1 MKKFTAAIA
10 SLVLTCGLALE
21 TKAQASADLVRQ
33 FSSQI
38 ASLSAFAGRKV
49 VTAQQ
54 SDGAIILTLDGNAP
68 SVMAFPNA
76 ASKSGYAYAVSVSGG
91 SFALPG
97 AALLQGVKL
106 PQATFIYADAP
117 GSLRVADLPS
127 PVRNALRQASPGGL
141 PDNLSIAKG
150 VNAFLEADFSA
161 APAGSF
167 LQQQLGLN
175 TSVVAFTGSVPDS
188 VFTGQLGRA
197 AAAGQNAN
205 ASATG
210 FNLSA
215 TIGQMALNGVPA
227 NAMTLPGQTILQLA
241 SDNNGLAL
249 KASANAQVTM
259 AGQTLPVTLTAQG
272 RLRNKSMV
280 GRIDGQVQGNASVG
294 FSGLS
299 VSNLTLA
306 ADNTGNGW
314 ALNFTGSAS
323 LNGKTV
329 TATLAYAA
337 AQGDGTGDFQANV
350 STGLGL
356 ADLVPTLDK
365 VPGLS
370 ALTLQNVTFGG
381 KQVSASLASKTH
393 TYNLALHPDSS
404 GAMVAVIMA
413 DELNLAEAI
422 PGAAS
427 SFLNNL
433 DIVNPILLI
442 EPGREAREMSLAGL
456 PTTLTRALE
465 QVGVRNSMRLQPGLN
480 VFATLDPTKSAAAS
494 TLAQIGL
501 DKPLPLKGAI
511 DPRILADL
519 LSHARGTPARVSGG
533 ADLAKID
540 LSVPL
545 PALNL
550 PGMPQEGLFKLPTL
564 RITRGQPDAVTT
576 TSTTAAAAGAP
587 AGTPEASAGQP
598 AVASVGGIKVTI
610 ASEFDLSI
618 AGSRVSFPGELTFTQ
633 RQGSRVPDLQFAGAN
648 TTGWPAA
655 FGLNW
660 LQIRS
665 LQTNISLTANAQ
677 GGRNFAFAL
686 NGVTDLGA
694 SKNLPLV
701 VNLAIANG
709 QVGGAEFKLAN
720 RLALKDL
727 PPISALPAVSKVALK
742 NLDIKIAGLGNDR
755 ALSLSGAVDAADIFS
770 FQGLTFSSGSFT
782 ATEKGRDW
790 TIALAGAGSLNA
802 KPVQIA
808 ANLDTS
814 AVAADYAATLTGN
827 IRLSDL
833 AGSYASA
840 LDALAVQQIV
850 ISGERL
856 DAKLSLGQEPLD
868 IALFKAGAAG
878 HRYLSITAGTLDLA
892 KAIPGVGA
900 AFQGAQLKDASVLL
914 AKTGAAQS
922 GVAAAALPAAL
933 AKAVNDVSGGT
944 LDIKDGVTILAQ
956 LDVSGAGPAKQVF
969 DTLSVPNVIPIKGT
983 VDPTMIASAYQSAGR
998 AGQNASQ
1005 TAGQGAAAARAAL
1018 ANLDLQAPVGAISL
1032 PGLPAGSGLSDMVFH
1047 ISGKNPVPG
1056 SSSTGLFASFAGT
1069 FSFSEG
1075 GASALKAPGSISFVG
1090 SGGNMAINFAGAVAS
1105 GWQSPFGLTWLHVDD
1120 LTLTAAIT
1128 SAGGNR
1134 SAKVDFNGTADLG
1147 KASNLK
1153 LAIAVDAANGQL
1165 NSGSFTFTGGLKMS
1179 DLPALASLP
1188 RADGF
1193 QLDGFQ
1199 LTALRQ
1205 GTDWDETITAAFKAG
1220 GMVDFPGFAL
1230 NGGNFTAKKAADGW
1244 SLDATATATLNSKVV
1259 NVTADLAKDAGNG
1272 TPDYTVT
1279 ITDKLTAGDL
1289 LGTANA
1295 IPGLNEFAINQVKLT
1310 RAQVGARMT
1319 YKTEEIDVLFYRPDP
1334 QKKVHVALALSNFN
1348 LGDNIPGASS
1358 TPLDDISFS
1367 NLALVIVPQG
1377 GTTGSMPTSSLP
1389 GIVSAKA
1396 AALAGPTVTLSTG
1409 VNIFAE
1415 LDVKT
1420 GSGLADAFG
1429 TLGISKGIP
1438 IVGSVD
1444 PRMLASGRSQGAAPL
1459 AGGAN
1464 AASNWV
1470 SSLNLGGAL
1479 PDLKVPGLTSGSG
1492 FQQSKINISGKGG
1505 LAVTVGTT
1513 FVFVEESSTLRAPG
1527 TFSFTRSSGNTA
1539 VALAATV
1546 PDGWAAPFGQ
1556 SWLHITNLNL
1566 NGNMTGS
1573 GANRVL
1579 KLDFAGQASL
1589 GKSAPLKLAI
1599 DLQVANSQVSAANL
1613 DFSGGLK
1620 MSDLPPLSSLP
1631 RADGFQLNGF
1641 KLAMARQG
1649 AAWDE
1654 TITAAF
1660 TSGGM
1665 VDFPGFVLNGG
1676 NFTAKKNAEDWSLDA
1691 SAKATL
1697 QGKAVNVTAE
1707 LVKDAGNGT
1716 PDYTVTITDDLTV
1729 AGLIG
1734 AGNSIPGLDD
1744 FSIKQ
1749 VKLTRSQVGATMTF
1763 KTEEIDILFY
1773 RPGPQSKVHVALAL
1787 SDFNLGDSIPGA
1799 SSTLLSDV
1807 GFSDMALVIVPQG
1820 GVVGAT
1826 QTSALPS
1833 IVSTKVKGVAGD
1845 AVTLTTGANIFA
1857 QLDVKPSS
1865 SLGQALGALGIA
1877 KEVPIMGA
1885 VDPRVLASGRTGAGS
1900 AGGATS
1906 AAASWASTLNLSGA
1920 LPNITIPG
1928 LPDKSGFQSPKVKI
1942 SGQGGFSLSI
1952 DTTML
1957 FAEGK
1962 NSLQAPGTFSFT
1974 RAGGNTDVAFAG
1986 KVQGGWDAPFGVT
1999 WLHLK
2004 DLGLSA
2010 ALTGTG
2016 ATRDVKVSF
2025 AGTASGLGKTPLQV
2039 AVGLEVENRQ
2049 LSNASLDFT
2058 GALTLADLPALKT
2071 LPRASGFELDGFK
2084 LATKNQGGNWEQTIS
2099 SAFKSAKMVDFPG
2112 FSLNG
2117 GSFTATRAAA
2127 DWSFDAKASAT
2138 LHNKPVS
2145 VTAELVKNAGD
2156 GTPDYTV
2163 TISDALTVS
2172 QLLGAGNSI
2181 PGLNDFSITEVKL
2194 TRLQVGAKMKYK
2206 TEEVDILVYHPDPQK
2221 KAHVAL
2227 ALSNFNLGDSI
2238 PGASGTPLTDITFAD
2253 LALVIVPKDGVTGA
2267 VKPADL
2273 PAIVADKV
2281 KAVAGE
2287 TVTLTNGA
2295 NIFSMFEA
2303 KSGSSLGDVM
2313 GALGIS
2319 KSIPITGAVDPLF
2332 LSSSGSGS
2340 GSGANSWLSSLK
2352 LTGSLPNITIPGIPD
2367 GIGFHTPKLNI
2378 SSKNN
2383 LPTISI
2389 PTTFG
2394 FKVGSAN
2401 LSLPGEFDFTRHT
2414 AGSEISFKGSGGD
2427 WHAPLDIPWLSLTG
2441 LGVAFDLKSPT
2452 GGSRELA
2459 LSLSGNVGLG
2469 KKTALPASVAFDIA
2483 GGKLSSGEVRIPSQI
2498 DLSDIPVLK
2507 GVPYA
2512 SKFGLKDLVI
2522 STAGIGAGAILDGK
2536 VFNTALINAPG
2547 PNGTSGWTMILER
2560 DGKTLGD
2567 LIPFDKT
2574 GILKKM
2580 PLTHALFMLSES
2592 GLQLSPTGIPD
2603 FAQPLLKPIFDIHP
2617 NAASVTD
2624 GLTLAAVFDPSA
2636 SDDAKK
2642 AFGKLGLGNA
2652 TFIMGELGGI
2662 FGGTPLVKIEAFLPK
2677 FGKPGGLPK
2686 FMHWPES
2693 VQPAFFVTLTE
2704 EAVEV
2709 GIEVDMQVKAGDDQL
2724 VFATKVEMEV
2734 NEADVTFDIEGEMD
2748 GKWEKPFSI
2757 KALTLA
2763 NVALKAGVSPDG
2775 SVKLGFKGTTTI
2787 GPETIQMAAD
2797 IEPDPELL
2805 GVPKSIAFAG
2815 AITSLGVVEIGELI
2829 EAIAGKNDKF
2839 KAENIP
2845 GFELHNVKLAFAT
2858 PGAEDPDLGI
2868 INAGFA
2874 AQGSLSF
2881 MDHNLGNA
2889 LLSISETAGLAMKGA
2904 IADMDL
2910 GPLKLQNNNI
2920 DVAIG
2925 PTADPYFKVNGNV
2938 DFLGMKEDV
2947 AVQFIIPAKVM
2958 FEMDSDFGLLGR
2970 GKLLLEGVGYDVRT
2984 GKASNPDFLI
2994 NGEIQHS
3001 DFAGWMEKTVK
3012 GQVDAVLAD
3021 VRAVFQVAEKA
3032 VDDAEAKV
3040 SSLDAEVQKQ
3050 RGIVRAERNRAENAI
3065 NQAEAR
3071 VNELQG
3077 DADDAH
3083 SRRNHCHWYQLAC
3096 KAKYEAEYL
3105 AYEAAKAI
3113 ADGVLDAARKAVD
3126 TMPVDLDPRVAGPL
3140 AAEDVALAA
3149 LKAAKL
3155 AVEGVDRLD
3164 DFAQRIVDS
3173 AINGLES
3180 AKPLVINDVAFSGS
3194 LNGSIKNDE
3203 PWLLNMDY
3211 AVFSQSIKGSFVF
3224 KLKDPAYDAKQLGYV
3239 GLQILNFV
3247 VEKGLKDIPGPIAD
3261 KFRESV
3267 ATMMNDLN
3275 TSNQAEMA
3283 KHQKDFAGIAKEQ
3296 TDMQTAMAA
3305 RDQEVSKTLQNTI
3318 KSSLDV
3324 APPSFALNNTML
3336 EVGHSGLCLTA
3347 AGNAV
3352 LQQPCNEGA
3361 PEQRWS
3367 TENRDEGYV
3376 FIKSG
3381 PLCLIP
3387 AGAIG
3392 NLNVPLLMNAC
3403 QATDQKMHWKVESHD
3418 QQFYILANRSTQ
3430 KCVHFPDPSATPG
3443 KAPSQWAP
3451 CDGSDAQA
3459 FLPLKEAKP
3468 VYHAKLPL
3476 ASQRSGLC
3484 VGSYDFGRQ
3493 PHPFLSLNIKF
3504 TPVFAIACDVLADS
3518 EKAPWA
3524 AGMVMNY
3531 VETTLDGADYVK
3543 ITDHIGNC
3551 IFPLDGRA
3559 GSPLVSRPCDHSNDM
3574 FWQKLPAQGGMQLK
3588 NLSSKLCFD
3597 VVPNPG
3603 NRDQWMAAQALCG
3616 GVTNQVL
3623 NFAVPPSPAEWAA
3636 TDASQAA
3643 LPPKPVSWSGVV
3655 GRAIDIGVGANGNV
3669 WMVGNDRNLYQWV
3682 NARWAAPAAVVKNA
3696 STVDVG
3702 PNGEVWFVTVDGDI
3716 LSGNGRSWQ
3725 KHPGKAV
3732 DVGVGANGEVWMT
3745 GRDKKLYRWNGS
3757 AWQAV
3762 ATPADA
3768 VMVDIGPAGEVLF
3781 TSAEKQVYAG
3791 NGKQWRLL
3799 PGAAVD
3805 VSFGADGTAWMVDD
3819 KHQINRWSGQ
3829 HWVVE
3834 SSAGGSALRISG
3846 GPSDNPWMVATNN
3859 HIFVD
3864 VGVRPPSK
3872 LAAFNAGDG
3881 YINPQTKQSDA
3892 AFICRVSAPATG
3904 PAADAGLKAESWIG
3918 QVDRLGDCAIPGDD
3932 GRVQR
3937 VKSFEVLKAV
3947 AKPKWA
3953 GFGGPNAPFDAVHAA
3968 RKGLDLRYACR
3979 TIYRNQVRLGSA
3991 VDGVCRFADGEAV
4004 ATASGFEYLL
4014 SE

>member
-1 MKKFTAAIA
+1 MKKFAAAIVSFA
-10 SLVLTCGLALE
+10 LAAVFTLE
-21 TKAQASADLVRQ
+21 TRAQFGADLVRQ
-33 FSSQI
+33 FSSQ
-38 ASLSAFAGRKV
+38 LSTLPVFAGRKV
-49 VTAQQ
+49 VAAQQ

-68 SVMAFPNA
+68 SVTAFPNA
-76 ASKSGYAYAVSVSGG
+76 ASKSGYAYALSISGG

-117 GSLRVADLPS
+117 AALRIADLPS

-141 PDNLSIAKG
+141 PDSLTIAKG
-150 VNAFLEADFSA
+150 VSAFLEADFSA
-161 APAGSF
+161 SAAGSF

-175 TSVVAFTGSVPDS
+175 TGVVAFTGTVPES
-188 VFTGQLGRA
+188 VFSGQLGRTA
-197 AAAGQNAN
+197 TAGQAAN
-205 ASATG
+205 APAG
-210 FNLSA
+210 FNLTA
-215 TIGQMALNGVPA
+215 TIGQLALNGVSSDV
-227 NAMTLPGQTILQLA
+227 MSMPGQTILQLA
-241 SDNNGLAL
+241 SDSNGLAL
-249 KASANAQVTM
+249 KAAANVQVMM
-259 AGQTLPVTLTAQG
+259 AGQTLPVALAMQG
-272 RLRNKSMV
+272 RVRNKTVV
-280 GRIDGQVQGNASVG
+280 GRIDGQVQGNATVS
-294 FSGLS
+294 FAGLS
-299 VSNLTLA
+299 VSGLTVA
-306 ADNTGNGW
+306 ADNTGSGW
-314 ALNFTGSAS
+314 ALSFGGNAS
-323 LNGKTV
+323 LNGKTLA
-329 TATLAYAA
+329 ATLAYAA
-337 AQGDGTGDFQANV
+337 SQNGGSGEFQARV
-350 STGLGL
+350 TTGLTL
-356 ADLVPTLDK
+356 ADLVPALDK

-370 ALTLQNVTFGG
+370 TLTLQNVAFGG
-381 KQVSASLASKTH
+381 RQVSASLASKTH
-393 TYNLALHPDSS
+393 TYDLALHPDSS
-404 GAMVAVIMA
+404 GAMVAVIKA

-422 PGAAS
+422 PGAAT

-433 DIVNPILLI
+433 DIVNPILLV
-442 EPGREAREMSLAGL
+442 EPGREAREFSLAGL
-456 PTTLTRALE
+456 PAELVRALE
-465 QVGVRNSMRLQPGLN
+465 QVGIRNSMRLQPGLN
-480 VFATLDPTKSAAAS
+480 VFATLDPTKSAAAG

-519 LSHARGTPARVSGG
+519 LSHARGSQARVSGG
-533 ADLAKID
+533 SDLAKID

-564 RITRGQPDAVTT
+564 RITRGQPAATAT
-576 TSTTAAAAGAP
+576 ATAATATPAPAGAAP
-587 AGTPEASAGQP
+587 AGTAAAPAS
-598 AVASVGGIKVTI
+598 SGIKVAI

-618 AGSRVSFPGELTFTQ
+618 AGSRVSFPGELTFAQ

-665 LQTNISLTANAQ
+665 LQANIALAATAQ
-677 GGRNFAFAL
+677 GGQAFSFAM
-686 NGVTDLGA
+686 NGVTDLGS
-694 SKNLPLV
+694 SKNIPLAI
-701 VNLAIANG
+701 NLAVANG
-709 QVGGAEFKLAN
+709 RIGGAEFKLAN

-727 PPISALPAVSKVALK
+727 PPISALPVVSKVALK

-755 ALSLSGAVDAADIFS
+755 NLSLSGAVDTADIFS
-770 FQGLTFSSGSFT
+770 FEGLKFSTGSFT
-782 ATEKGRDW
+782 ATEKGSDW
-790 TIALAGAGSLNA
+790 AIALTGSGSLNA
-802 KPVQIA
+802 KPVQIDARFDSA
-808 ANLDTS
+808 A
-814 AVAADYAATLTGN
+814 AAKEYAATLTGN

-833 AGSYASA
+833 AGSYATA
-840 LDALAVQQIV
+840 LDTLAVQQIA
-850 ISGERL
+850 ITGDKL

-868 IALFKAGAAG
+868 IALFKTGAAG
-878 HRYLSITAGTLDLA
+878 HRYLSVTAGTLDLA
-892 KAIPGVGA
+892 KTIPGIGA
-900 AFQGAQLKDASVLL
+900 AFQGAVLKDVSVLV
-914 AKTGAAQS
+914 AKKGAAQS
-922 GVAAAALPAAL
+922 GVPASALPTAL
-933 AKAVNDVSGGT
+933 AKAVTDVAGGS

-983 VDPTMIASAYQSAGR
+983 VDPSMIAAAYQSAGR
-998 AGQNASQ
+998 AGQNAGQ
-1005 TAGQGAAAARAAL
+1005 AAGQGAAAARAAL

-1032 PGLPAGSGLSDMVFH
+1032 PGLPAGSGFSDMVFR
-1047 ISGKNPVPG
+1047 ISGQNPNPAPG
-1056 SSSTGLFASFAGT
+1056 TSATGLFASFAGT
-1069 FSFSEG
+1069 LSFSEG
-1075 GASALKAPGSISFVG
+1075 GGKPALTAPGSISFSG
-1090 SGGNMAINFAGAVAS
+1090 SGGNMAINFAGAVAG
-1105 GWQSPFGLTWLHVDD
+1105 GWQSPFGLSWLHVDD
-1120 LTLTAAIT
+1120 LTLTAGISST
-1128 SAGGNR
+1128 GGSR
-1134 SAKVDFNGTADLG
+1134 GAKLDFNGTADLG
-1147 KASNLK
+1147 KATNLK

-1165 NSGSFTFTGGLKMS
+1165 NSGDLTFTGGLKMS

-1193 QLDGFQ
+1193 QLDGFK
-1199 LTALRQ
+1199 LTAARQ
-1205 GTDWDETITAAFKAG
+1205 GTAWDETITAAFKAG

-1230 NGGNFTAKKAADGW
+1230 NSGNFTAKKAPDGW
-1244 SLDATATATLNSKVV
+1244 SLDATATATLNGKAV
-1259 NVTADLAKDAGNG
+1259 NVTAELTKDAGG
-1272 TPDYTVT
+1272 AAPDYTVT
-1279 ITDKLTAGDL
+1279 VTDDLTVANL

-1295 IPGLNEFAINQVKLT
+1295 IPGLNEFAIKQVKLS
-1310 RAQVGARMT
+1310 RAQVAARMT
-1319 YKTEEIDVLFYRPDP
+1319 YKTEEVDVLFYRPDP

-1389 GIVSAKA
+1389 AILSAKA
-1396 AALAGPTVTLSTG
+1396 AALAGSTVTLGTG
-1409 VNIFAE
+1409 ANIFAE
-1415 LDVKT
+1415 LDVKG
-1420 GSGLADAFG
+1420 GSGLADVFG

-1444 PRMLASGRSQGAAPL
+1444 PRMLASGRSQGAAP
-1459 AGGAN
+1459 AGAGN
-1464 AASNWV
+1464 AASSWI

-1479 PDLKVPGLTSGSG
+1479 PDLKVPGLTAGSG

-1505 LAVTVGTT
+1505 LAVSIGTT
-1513 FVFVEESSTLRAPG
+1513 FVFAEESSTLRAPG
-1527 TFSFTRSSGNTA
+1527 NFSFTRSGGNTA
-1539 VALAATV
+1539 VAFAATV
-1546 PDGWAAPFGQ
+1546 PDGWSAPFGQ
-1556 SWLHITNLNL
+1556 SWLHITNLSL

-1573 GANRVL
+1573 GTNRAL

-1599 DLQVANSQVSAANL
+1599 DLQIANAQVSAANL
-1613 DFSGGLK
+1613 DFTGGLK
-1620 MSDLPPLSSLP
+1620 MSDLPPLSALP

-1649 AAWDE
+1649 TAWDE

-1665 VDFPGFVLNGG
+1665 VDFPGFALNGG
-1676 NFTAKKNAEDWSLDA
+1676 DFTAKKNAEGWSLDA
-1691 SAKATL
+1691 NAKATL

-1707 LVKDAGNGT
+1707 LVKDAGNGA
-1716 PDYTVTITDDLTV
+1716 PDYTVTIADDLTV

-1734 AGNSIPGLDD
+1734 SGNSIPGLDD
-1744 FSIKQ
+1744 FAIKQ
-1749 VKLTRSQVGATMTF
+1749 VKLTRSQVGAVMTY
-1763 KTEEIDILFY
+1763 KTEEVDILFY

-1820 GVVGAT
+1820 GVTGAM
-1826 QTSALPS
+1826 QTANLPA
-1833 IVSTKVKGVAGD
+1833 IVSAKAKAVAGD
-1845 AVTLTTGANIFA
+1845 AVTLGTGANIFA
-1857 QLDVKPSS
+1857 QMDIKASS
-1865 SLGQALGALGIA
+1865 SLGQALGALGIS
-1877 KEVPIMGA
+1877 KEVPIVGS
-1885 VDPRVLASGRTGAGS
+1885 VDPRVLASGRTGSSS
-1900 AGGATS
+1900 AGG
-1906 AAASWASTLNLSGA
+1906 AAASWASSLNLSGT
-1920 LPNITIPG
+1920 LPSITIPG

-1952 DTTML
+1952 DTTMV

-1962 NSLQAPGTFSFT
+1962 NSLQAPGSFSFT
-1974 RAGGNTDVAFAG
+1974 RSGGNTDVAFAG
-1986 KVQGGWDAPFGVT
+1986 KVQGGWDGPFGLT
-1999 WLHLK
+1999 WLHLNN
-2004 DLGLSA
+2004 LALNAS
-2010 ALTGTG
+2010 LTGTG
-2016 ATRDVKVSF
+2016 TTRDIKLSF
-2025 AGTASGLGKTPLQV
+2025 AGAATGLGKAPLQV
-2039 AVGLEVENRQ
+2039 AAALEVQNRQ

-2058 GALTLADLPALKT
+2058 GALTMADLPALKA
-2071 LPRASGFELDGFK
+2071 LPRASGFEMDGFK
-2084 LATKNQGGNWEQTIS
+2084 LAAKNQGGNWEPTITA
-2099 SAFKSAKMVDFPG
+2099 AFKSAKMVDFPG
-2112 FSLNG
+2112 FTLNG
-2117 GSFTATRAAA
+2117 GSFTAAKTAA
-2127 DWSFDAKASAT
+2127 DWSFDAKANAT
-2138 LHNKPVS
+2138 LQNKPVS

-2163 TISDALTVS
+2163 TITDALTIS

-2181 PGLNDFSITEVKL
+2181 PGLDDFSITEVKL

-2221 KAHVAL
+2221 KAHIAL

-2238 PGASGTPLTDITFAD
+2238 PGASGTPLTDISFAD
-2253 LALVIVPKDGVTGA
+2253 MALVVVPKDGVVGA
-2267 VKPADL
+2267 VKSTAL

-2313 GALGIS
+2313 GSLGIS
-2319 KSIPITGAVDPLF
+2319 KSIPITGAVDPRF
-2332 LSSSGSGS
+2332 LSASGSGGGS
-2340 GSGANSWLSSLK
+2340 GGGSGASSWLSSLN

-2383 LPTISI
+2383 QPTISI

-2401 LSLPGEFDFTRHT
+2401 LSLPGEFDFTKHT
-2414 AGSEISFKGSGGD
+2414 TGSEISFKGSGGD

-2441 LGVAFDLKSPT
+2441 LTVDFDLKSPT

-2469 KKTALPASVAFDIA
+2469 KKTALPADVAFTID
-2483 GGKLSSGEVRIPSQI
+2483 GGKLSSGEVRIASQI

-2507 GVPYA
+2507 GIPYA

-2580 PLTHALFMLSES
+2580 PLTHSLFMLSES
-2592 GLQLSPTGIPD
+2592 GLQLNPAGLPD
-2603 FAQPLLKPIFDIHP
+2603 FARPLLKPILDIHP
-2617 NAASVTD
+2617 GATTVTD

-2642 AFGKLGLGNA
+2642 AFGKLGLGSA

-2724 VFATKVEMEV
+2724 IFATKVEMEV

-2815 AITSLGVVEIGELI
+2815 AITSLGVVEIAELI

-2839 KAENIP
+2839 KADNIP

-2925 PTADPYFKVNGNV
+2925 PTSDPYFKVNGNV
-2938 DFLGMKEDV
+2938 DFLGLKESV
-2947 AVQFIIPAKVM
+2947 AVQFVIPAKVM
-2958 FEMDSDFGLLGR
+2958 FEMDSDFGLLGK
-2970 GKLLLEGVGYDVRT
+2970 GKLLVEGVGYDVRT
-2984 GKASNPDFLI
+2984 GKATNPDFLI

-3001 DFAGWMEKTVK
+3001 DFAGWLEKTVK

-3021 VRAVFQVAEKA
+3021 VKAAFQVAEQA
-3032 VDDAEAKV
+3032 VKDAQAKV
-3040 SSLDAEVQKQ
+3040 DGLDATVQKE
-3050 RGIVRAERNRAENAI
+3050 RAIVRAERNRAESAI
-3065 NQAEAR
+3065 NAAEAR

-3077 DADDAH
+3077 DADDARSH
-3083 SRRNHCHWYQLAC
+3083 RNHCHWYQLAC

-3105 AYEAAKAI
+3105 AYEAAKTV

-3126 TMPVDLDPRVAGPL
+3126 TIPVDLDPRVAGPL

-3149 LKAAKL
+3149 LKAAQL
-3155 AVEGVDRLD
+3155 AIEGVEKLD

-3173 AINGLES
+3173 AINGLQG
-3180 AKPLVINDVAFSGS
+3180 AKPIVINDVAFSGS
-3194 LNGSIKNDE
+3194 LSGSIKNDE

-3211 AVFSQSIKGSFVF
+3211 AIFNQPIKGSFVF
-3224 KLKDPAYDAKQLGYV
+3224 KLKDPAYDAKELGYV

-3267 ATMMNDLN
+3267 ATLMNDLD

-3283 KHQKDFAGIAKEQ
+3283 KHQKEFAAVTQRQADLQK
-3296 TDMQTAMAA
+3296 AMEA
-3305 RDQEVSKTLQNTI
+3305 RDEEVTKTLQTSI

-3324 APPSFALNNTML
+3324 APPSFRLEGTLL

-3352 LQQPCNEGA
+3352 LQQPCNEGDPA
-3361 PEQRWS
+3361 QRWE
-3367 TENRDEGYV
+3367 TELLDAGYV

-3387 AGAIG
+3387 SGALG
-3392 NLNVPLLMNAC
+3392 NLNVPLIINAC
-3403 QATDQKMHWKVESHD
+3403 QRGDQNMHWRVVSHD
-3418 QQFYILANRSTQ
+3418 PQFYNLANRKTQ

-3459 FLPLKEAKP
+3459 FQPLKQAKP

-3504 TPVFAIACDVLADS
+3504 RPVFAIACDVLADS

-3524 AGMVMNY
+3524 AGMALNY
-3531 VETTLDGADYVK
+3531 VETRLEDGDYVK
-3543 ITDHIGNC
+3543 ITDYIGNC

-3574 FWQKLPAQGGMQLK
+3574 FWQKLPTPGGMQLR

-3597 VVPNPG
+3597 IVPNPG
-3603 NRDQWMAAQALCG
+3603 NRTQWMAAQTMCG
-3616 GVTNQVL
+3616 GTSNQVVD
-3623 NFAVPPSPAEWAA
+3623 FAIPPSPAAWMA
-3636 TDASQAA
+3636 TDASHAA
-3643 LPPKPVSWSGVV
+3643 LPPKKVAWTGVV
-3655 GRAIDIGVGANGNV
+3655 GRAIDIGVGANGAV
-3669 WMVGNDRNLYQWV
+3669 WMVGTDRNLYQWQ
-3682 NARWAAPAAVVKNA
+3682 NDRWTPSGAAVKNA
-3696 STVDVG
+3696 AALDVG
-3702 PNGEVWFVTVDGDI
+3702 PNGEIWFVSADEDI
-3716 LSGNGRSWQ
+3716 ISGNGRSWV
-3725 KHPGKAV
+3725 KRPGKAI
-3732 DVGVGANGEVWMT
+3732 DIGIGANGEVWMT

-3757 AWQAV
+3757 AWGVV
-3762 ATPADA
+3762 AAPADA
-3768 VMVDIGPAGEVLF
+3768 MLVDVGPGGEVLF
-3781 TSAEKQVYAG
+3781 VSTEKRVYAG
-3791 NGKQWRLL
+3791 NGKQWRAL
-3799 PGAAVD
+3799 PGAAID
-3805 VSFGADGTAWMVDD
+3805 VSFGADGTAWMIDD
-3819 KHQINRWSGQ
+3819 KHEVNRWSGQ
-3829 HWVVE
+3829 AWVVE
-3834 SSAGGSALRISG
+3834 PGGSALRISG

-3859 HIFVD
+3859 HIFED
-3864 VGVRPPSK
+3864 TGVRPPSP
-3872 LAAFNAGDG
+3872 LAAFDASQGVVD
-3881 YINPQTKQSDA
+3881 PQTRQPET
-3892 AFICRVSAPATG
+3892 AFLCRVSAPASG

-3937 VKSFEVLKAV
+3937 AKTFEVLKSV

-3953 GFGGPNAPFDAVHAA
+3953 SFGGPVAPFDAVHAA

-3979 TIYRNQVRLGSA
+3979 TIYQNQVRLGSA
-3991 VDGVCRFADGEAV
+3991 VDGICRFADGETV